1 MLGTTLMLR
10 FMRFRAATA
19 IVLCCAFAAIGCS
32 SSDDRAQS
40 HYERG
45 VELAAE
51 GEPVKAALE
60 FRNALKLKN
69 DHIEALF
76 ALGEVQERQ
85 GQFQNAIRQYA
96 AVAERKPD
104 HVEARI
110 RLANILLAAGRID
123 DALDYANQAFKLA
136 ADDPAVLVTK
146 AAIELKRGNRD
157 EAIALA
163 NQTLE
168 KDPEYVDALM
178 VLAADKLR
186 SQEPEE
192 ALALLD
198 KAPQS
203 SDRNVALQLLRLTA
217 LEVLGDQPGV
227 ENLFTK
233 MIGLFPDNPAF
244 RQGLVQWYM
253 SKGRDEDAEQ
263 TLRSF
268 AEADPQNEI
277 AQFGLVSFL
286 QSQKGIDAA
295 IGYLGGLVENQDI
308 GEDMRFRMTLALA
321 QLKFSA
327 DDREGATELMQSI
340 IDSSDGDDRNRAR
353 IAFAQMEAA
362 EENYDKAEA
371 LVDAVIEED
380 AKNPD
385 ALGVRAQVK
394 LATGRNEEASDDL
407 IVAVNEAPQN
417 ARLRVLLG
425 DAYEKA
431 GKVTLAED
439 SYAKAL
445 ALNENP
451 ADAGL
456 RMARFLLRYGRTARA
471 RQVLEDVATRAPND
485 RRVLALLGD
494 VRLATQDWVG
504 AEEVAK
510 KLRALDQADTGPIAD
525 RIAAAALSGMDRH
538 TESINLLKSSL
549 ETNEQDI
556 NTDLVRAYVQA
567 GELDE
572 AETYLEA
579 QLEANPD
586 NVRALVL
593 LGSIYASSQRLD
605 DAEEAFKKAASK
617 EEGEVGST
625 ALAQFY
631 ASTGQIDD
639 AEKTARDGIAKN
651 PASNALRFLLSAIL
665 QREQR
670 FDDAIAIYEEMFA
683 KDPESTAVAN
693 DLASLL
699 SERRGD
705 PASLDRA
712 FEIAQRFQNSEIP
725 QYLDTLG
732 WIHYLRGDYPSAL
745 PLVKTAAE
753 RLPNVGLV
761 QFHLGM
767 VQMELGQAEA
777 SIESLKKAIALPASM
792 TASDVD
798 TAKEAVEKQQEAS
811 ASN

>member
-1 MLGTTLMLR
+1 MLR
-10 FMRFRAATA
+10 FTRFRAATA
-19 IVLCCAFAAIGCS
+19 IVLCCVFAVIGCS
-32 SSDDRAQS
+32 SSEDRAQS

-45 VELAAE
+45 VELAE
-51 GEPVKAALE
+51 QGEPVKAALE
-60 FRNALKLKN
+60 FRNALRLKN

-96 AVAERKPD
+96 AVAERKSD

-146 AAIELKRGNRD
+146 AAIELKRGNRE

-178 VLAADKLR
+178 VLAADMLR
-186 SQEPEE
+186 SQKPEE
-192 ALALLD
+192 ALSLLD
-198 KAPQS
+198 KAPEAS
-203 SDRNVALQLLRLTA
+203 ERNVALQLLRLTA

-227 ENLFTK
+227 ENLFMK
-233 MIGLFPDNPAF
+233 MVDLFPDNPAF

-253 SKGRDEDAEQ
+253 SKGRTDDAEQ

-268 AEADPQNEI
+268 AESDPQNEV
-277 AQFGLVSFL
+277 AQFGLVSYL
-286 QSQKGIDAA
+286 QSQKGAEAA
-295 IGYLGGLVENQDI
+295 IGYLEGLVASQDVSD
-308 GEDMRFRMTLALA
+308 DMRFRMKLALA

-327 DDREGATELMQSI
+327 GDRDGATDLMQSVV
-340 IDSSDGDDRNRAR
+340 DSSDGDNRNRAR
-353 IAFAQMEAA
+353 IAFAQMVATQG
-362 EENYDKAEA
+362 NYEKAEA

-380 AKNPD
+380 TKNPD

-394 LATGRNEEASDDL
+394 LATGRNDEASEDL
-407 IVAVNEAPQN
+407 LVAVNEAPQN

-445 ALNENP
+445 ALNESP

-471 RQVLEDVATRAPND
+471 RQVLEDVATRVPND

-538 TESINLLKSSL
+538 TESINLLRSTL

-572 AETYLEA
+572 AETYLET
-579 QLEANPD
+579 QLEANPG

-631 ASTGQIDD
+631 ASTGRIDD

-745 PLVKTAAE
+745 PLIKTAAE

-792 TASDVD
+792 TASDID
-798 TAKEAVEKQQEAS
+798 TAKEAVEKQEEAL

>member
-1 MLGTTLMLR
+1 MIR
-10 FMRFRAATA
+10 ISRFRVAAA
-19 IVLCCAFAAIGCS
+19 VVLCLALAIAGCS
-32 SSDDRAQS
+32 SSEDRAQS
-40 HYERG
+40 HYMRG
-45 VELAAE
+45 VELAE
-51 GEPVKAALE
+51 KGDPVKAALE
-60 FRNALKLKN
+60 FRNALKLKS
-69 DHIEALF
+69 DYVDALF
-76 ALGEVQERQ
+76 GLGEVQEMQ

-104 HVEARI
+104 HLEARI
-110 RLANILLAAGRID
+110 RLANILLAGGRVD
-123 DALDYANQAFKLA
+123 EALDYADQAFKIN
-136 ADDPAVLVTK
+136 ADDPSVLVTK
-146 AAIELKRGNRD
+146 AAIELKRGNRE
-157 EAIALA
+157 EAVALA
-163 NQTLE
+163 NQALE
-168 KDPEYVDALM
+168 KKPDYVDALM

-186 SQEPEE
+186 SQEPEQ

-198 KAPQS
+198 KAPEAS
-203 SDRNVALQLLRLTA
+203 ERNVALQLLRLTA

-227 ENLFTK
+227 ENLFAK
-233 MIGLFPDNPAF
+233 MIDLFPDNPAF

-253 SKGRDEDAEQ
+253 SKGRKEDAER

-268 AEADPQNEI
+268 AESDPQNEI
-277 AQFGLVSFL
+277 AQFGLLSFL
-286 QSQKGIDAA
+286 QSQKGPEAA
-295 IGYLGGLVENQDI
+295 IVYLEGLVAKQEIAADL
-308 GEDMRFRMTLALA
+308 RFRMQLSLA
-321 QLKFSA
+321 QLKFSTG
-327 DDREGATELMQSI
+327 DRDGATEIMQSVV
-340 IDSSDGDDRNRAR
+340 DSYDGENRNRAR
-353 IAFAQMEAA
+353 IAYAQMEAA
-362 EENYDKAEA
+362 EENYEKAES
-371 LVDAVIEED
+371 LVNLVIEED

-385 ALGVRAQVK
+385 ALGVRAQIK
-394 LATGRNEEASDDL
+394 LATGRSEQASDDL

-425 DAYEKA
+425 DSYEKA

-445 ALNENP
+445 ALNDDP

-471 RQVLEDVATRAPND
+471 RQVLEDVATRVPND
-485 RRVLALLGD
+485 RRILALLGD

-504 AEEVAK
+504 AEEIAK

-549 ETNEQDI
+549 DTSGEDI

-567 GELDE
+567 GELEE
-572 AETYLEA
+572 AEAYLNK

-586 NVRALVL
+586 SVRALVL
-593 LGSIYASSQRLD
+593 LGSIYASSRRLD
-605 DAEEAFKKAASK
+605 EAEKIFQKAAG
-617 EEGEVGST
+617 EENGEVGST

-631 ASTGQIDD
+631 ASTGRIEE
-639 AEKTARDGIAKN
+639 AEKTAREGIAKN
-651 PASNALRFLLSAIL
+651 PSSNALRFLLSAIL
-665 QREQR
+665 QREER

-683 KDPESTAVAN
+683 RDPESTAIAN

-725 QYLDTLG
+725 QYLDTLA

-745 PLVKTAAE
+745 PLVKSAAE
-753 RLPNVGLV
+753 RLPDVGLV

-767 VQMELGQAEA
+767 VQKELGQTEE
-777 SIESLKKAIALPASM
+777 SIESLKRAISLPASM
-792 TASDVD
+792 TASDMD
-798 TAKEAVEKQQEAS
+798 TAKEAVEKQEEAS